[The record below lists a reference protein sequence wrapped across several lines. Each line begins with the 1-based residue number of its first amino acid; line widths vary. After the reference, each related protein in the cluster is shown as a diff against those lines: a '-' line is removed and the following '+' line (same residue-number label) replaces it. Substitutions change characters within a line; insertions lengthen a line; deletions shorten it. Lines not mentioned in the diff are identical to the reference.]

1 MFRETS
7 SRLRIEDLEK
17 SPYPAEITSAAVA
30 HDGGDQSGEVLGAEL
45 EELCVAMNIV
55 QAQ

>member
-30 HDGGDQSGEVLGAEL
+30 HDGGDQSGEDLGAEL
-45 EELCVAMNIV
+45 EDLCVAMNIV
-55 QAQ
+55 QSQ